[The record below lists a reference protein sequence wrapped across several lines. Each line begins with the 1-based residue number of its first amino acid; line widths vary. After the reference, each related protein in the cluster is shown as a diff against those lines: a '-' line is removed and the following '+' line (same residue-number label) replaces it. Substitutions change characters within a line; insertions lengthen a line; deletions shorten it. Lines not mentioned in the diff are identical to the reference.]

1 MARITR
7 KELKTDKFAL
17 EVEHGLTFFEEHQ
30 KEIVRFGG
38 VALAVVA
45 LGLGIRFYQGRQ
57 HGVREAALARA
68 IQVQE
73 TGVGPTIQGASPT
86 FPTQQVKE
94 ESAVKAFTD
103 LKKTYPGS
111 DQAEIAEYYLGSLH
125 SDQGNLAEAEKSF
138 QEVAQKGD
146 AKYASLAKLSLAQVY
161 FAEGKPDQAQK
172 ILQDLMAH
180 PTLFVSADQ
189 CSITLARGL
198 MATKPAEARKIL
210 DGLRNRP
217 GSVGQVALSLYSDLP
232 PQ

>member
-1 MARITR
+1 VARITR

-30 KEIVRFGG
+30 KEILRFGG

-57 HGVREAALARA
+57 HGVREAALSRA

-73 TGVGPTIQGASPT
+73 TGVGPITPGASPT
-86 FPTQQVKE
+86 FPTQQVKDE
-94 ESAVKAFTD
+94 AAVKTFAE
-103 LKKTYPGS
+103 LKKNYPGS
-111 DQAEIAEYYLGSLH
+111 DQAEIAEYYLGAIH
-125 SDQGNLAEAEKSF
+125 SDQGDLAGAEKSF

-161 FAEGKPDQAQK
+161 FAEGKADQAQK
-172 ILQDLMAH
+172 VLQDLMSH
-180 PTLFVSADQ
+180 PTIFVSADQ

-217 GSVGQVALSLYSDLP
+217 GSVGQVALSLYGEIP